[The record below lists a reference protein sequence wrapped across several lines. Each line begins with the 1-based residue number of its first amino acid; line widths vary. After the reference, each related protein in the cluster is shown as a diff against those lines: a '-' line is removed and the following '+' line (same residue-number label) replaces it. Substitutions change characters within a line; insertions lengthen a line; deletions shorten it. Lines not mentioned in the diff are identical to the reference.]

1 VILETRTKI
10 ALARVAHRAISAGRS
25 LCGRGDRTEVTRSGI
40 RWSLDLNEGIDFAIY
55 LLGAFERS
63 TVNTLKRLVR
73 EGDTVLDIGANI
85 GAHTLFLAQS
95 VGESGHVFAFEPS
108 DYAFQKLKANLA
120 VNPSLKARVT
130 AEQIMLAAEMT
141 QPIKDGVYAS
151 WPLEANGELHPKHLG
166 RRVSTKNALPETL
179 ESYSRRKD
187 IRRVDVIKIDVDGN
201 ELPVFQGGSE
211 LLARFQPKI
220 VMEVSP
226 YVHDEENNSFEALI
240 TLLKDCKY
248 SLLHARTLEPVPL
261 DAARLRELIP
271 DGAGINVIA
280 EAGR

>member
-25 LCGRGDRTEVTRSGI
+25 LCGRSDRTEVTRSGI
-40 RWSLDLNEGIDFAIY
+40 RWSLDLNEGIDFSIY

-95 VGESGHVFAFEPS
+95 VGQSGHVFAFEPS
-108 DYAFQKLKANLA
+108 DYAFEKLKANLA
-120 VNPSLKARVT
+120 VNPRLRGRVT
-130 AEQIMLAAEMT
+130 ADQIMLTAEMA

-151 WPLEANGELHPKHLG
+151 WPLQADGELHPKHLG
-166 RRVSTKNALPETL
+166 RRVSTKNAAAETL
-179 ESYSRRKD
+179 ESYFRRND

-201 ELPVFQGGSE
+201 ELPVLQGGLE
-211 LLARFQPKI
+211 MLARFQPKI

-240 TLLKDCKY
+240 GLLKDCKY
-248 SLLHARTLEPVPL
+248 SLLHARTLQPLPL
-261 DAARLRELIP
+261 DAAHLRELVP

>member
-10 ALARVAHRAISAGRS
+10 ALARVAHRAVSAGRS

-63 TVNTLKRLVR
+63 TVNTLKRVVR

-95 VGESGHVFAFEPS
+95 VGKSGHVFAFEPS

-120 VNPSLKARVT
+120 VNPRLKARVT

-151 WPLEANGELHPKHLG
+151 WPLEADGELHPKHLG
-166 RRVSTKNALPETL
+166 RRVSTKNASPETL
-179 ESYSRRKD
+179 ESYSRRND

-201 ELPVFQGGSE
+201 ELPVFQGGFE

-240 TLLKDCKY
+240 ALLKDCKY

-261 DAARLRELIP
+261 DAASLRELIP